1 MRSREV
7 ARRYAEAL
15 YGLAAETGAVDEIE
29 QGLHTLVRELEAV
42 PEMMQFLMHPLATR
56 EEKTTFV
63 GRAFPDAPAVLR
75 NLLGVVIK
83 NRREGYLDL
92 IYGEYLISR
101 ARAER
106 IAAVR
111 VVTARPLD
119 DGERRRISDRLSQAL
134 GRAVRVHEVV
144 DEHLIGGVRIEWE
157 GRIVDGT
164 LLARLG
170 RLRGTLGG

>member
-1 MRSREV
+1 VRSREV
-7 ARRYAEAL
+7 ARRYADAL
-15 YGLAAETGAVDEIE
+15 YGVAAEAGAVDEIE
-29 QGLHTLVRELEAV
+29 EGLRTLIEEIESV

-56 EEKTTFV
+56 EEKTALV
-63 GRAFPDAPAVLR
+63 DRAFPEASPVLR
-75 NLLGVVIK
+75 NLLAVVIK

-92 IYGEYLISR
+92 IYREYLTSR
-101 ARAER
+101 AAAER

-119 DGERRRISDRLSQAL
+119 DAERRRISERLARAL

-144 DEHLIGGVRIEWE
+144 DERLIGGARIEWE
-157 GRIVDGT
+157 GKIVDGT

-170 RLRGTLGG
+170 RLRDALGG